1 VKRAAASSP
10 RRRPI
15 VGAAAL
21 IAALAY
27 SSPAP
32 AENFLEDL
40 FGGGENSGP
49 SAQTPRLRGAEPR
62 PRREPPA
69 IVPPAQQRGETHGPK
84 PGAKAANKPANKPTN
99 TAPAKPSAEPAEPP
113 PPPYDAQIQ
122 RLAEVLGGLSFLRD
136 LCGEGDGDDWR
147 GKMARLRDADAPA
160 GARRQRLTAAFN
172 RGFHGYELTYRVCTP
187 NARLVIA
194 RYLDEAESLSREVAS
209 RYGNP

>member
-21 IAALAY
+21 IAALAC
-27 SSPAP
+27 SPPAP
-32 AENFLEDL
+32 AANFFESL
-40 FGGGENSGP
+40 FGGGES
-49 SAQTPRLRGAEPR
+49 STQTPGPRLRDAEPR
-62 PRREPPA
+62 PPREEPA
-69 IVPPAQQRGETHGPK
+69 IRPPAQSRGKAHAPK
-84 PGAKAANKPANKPTN
+84 HGAKAANKAAEK
-99 TAPAKPSAEPAEPP
+99 APAKPPAEPAEPP

-147 GKMARLRDADAPA
+147 GKMAQLRDSDAPA

-172 RGFHGYELTYRVCTP
+172 RGFRGYELTYRVCTP

-194 RYLDEAESLSREVAS
+194 RYLDEAESLSHEVAS
-209 RYGNP
+209 RYANP

>member
-1 VKRAAASSP
+1 MKRAAASSP

-21 IAALAY
+21 IAALAC
-27 SSPAP
+27 SPPAP
-32 AENFLEDL
+32 AANFLEDL
-40 FGGGENSGP
+40 FGGGESSGP
-49 SAQTPRLRGAEPR
+49 SAPRLRDAEPH
-62 PRREPPA
+62 PPGESPA
-69 IVPPAQQRGETHGPK
+69 IRPPAQSRGKAHAPK
-84 PGAKAANKPANKPTN
+84 HGAKAANKPANK
-99 TAPAKPSAEPAEPP
+99 APAKPPAEPAEPP

-147 GKMARLRDADAPA
+147 GKMAQLRDADAPA

-172 RGFHGYELTYRVCTP
+172 RGFRGYELTYRVCTP

-194 RYLDEAESLSREVAS
+194 RYLDEAESLSHEVAS
-209 RYGNP
+209 RYANP

>member
-1 VKRAAASSP
+1 MKRTFAFSP
-10 RRRPI
+10 RRRRSL
-15 VGAAAL
+15 GAAAL
-21 IAALAY
+21 VAALAC

-32 AENFLEDL
+32 AANFLEDL
-40 FGGGENSGP
+40 FGGGDERAP
-49 SAQTPRLRGAEPR
+49 SAQGPRPRLRRAEPS

-69 IVPPAQQRGETHGPK
+69 RPRGETHAPK
-84 PGAKAANKPANKPTN
+84 PGAKAQNKVQNKAQN
-99 TAPAKPSAEPAEPP
+99 KAAAKPPAEPAEPP

-147 GKMARLRDADAPA
+147 GKMAQLRDADAAA
-160 GARRQRLTAAFN
+160 GPRRQRLTAAFN
-172 RGFHGYELTYRVCTP
+172 RGFRGYELTYRACTP

-194 RYLDEAESLSREVAS
+194 RYLDEAESLSHEVAS

>member
-1 VKRAAASSP
+1 MRRASASSP
-10 RRRPI
+10 RRRRSL
-15 VGAAAL
+15 GAAAL
-21 IAALAY
+21 VAALAC

-32 AENFLEDL
+32 AQNFLEDL
-40 FGGGENSGP
+40 FGGGEERAP
-49 SAQTPRLRGAEPR
+49 SAQAPRPRLRGAEPR
-62 PRREPPA
+62 PRREPPTKH
-69 IVPPAQQRGETHGPK
+69 PPAQPRGEAHAPK
-84 PGAKAANKPANKPTN
+84 PAAKAANKA
-99 TAPAKPSAEPAEPP
+99 AAKPPAELPEPP

-147 GKMARLRDADAPA
+147 GKMAQLRDADAPT
-160 GARRQRLTAAFN
+160 GTRRQRLTAAFN
-172 RGFHGYELTYRVCTP
+172 RGFRGYELTYRVCTP

>member
-1 VKRAAASSP
+1 MKRAAAAASP

-21 IAALAY
+21 IAALAC
-27 SSPAP
+27 SPPAP
-32 AENFLEDL
+32 AANFLEDL
-40 FGGGENSGP
+40 FGVGESSGP
-49 SAQTPRLRGAEPR
+49 AQTPRPRLRGAEP
-62 PRREPPA
+62 PPSREPPA
-69 IVPPAQQRGETHGPK
+69 IHPPAQSRGETRGAKRSAKGADK
-84 PGAKAANKPANKPTN
+84 PGNK
-99 TAPAKPSAEPAEPP
+99 APAKPPAEPSEP
-113 PPPYDAQIQ
+113 PPAPYDAQIQ

-147 GKMARLRDADAPA
+147 GKMAQLRDADAPA

-172 RGFHGYELTYRVCTP
+172 RGFRGYELTYRVCTP

-194 RYLDEAESLSREVAS
+194 RYLDEAESLSHEVAS

>member
-1 VKRAAASSP
+1 MKPATASSP

-21 IAALAY
+21 IAALAC
-27 SSPAP
+27 SPPAP
-32 AENFLEDL
+32 AANFLEDL
-40 FGGGENSGP
+40 FGGGESSGP
-49 SAQTPRLRGAEPR
+49 SGPRLRDAEPR
-62 PRREPPA
+62 PPREPPA
-69 IVPPAQQRGETHGPK
+69 IRPPAQSRGEAHPSKHGAK
-84 PGAKAANKPANKPTN
+84 AANKAANKPANK
-99 TAPAKPSAEPAEPP
+99 APAKLPAEPSEPP

-147 GKMARLRDADAPA
+147 GKMAQLRDADAPA

-172 RGFHGYELTYRVCTP
+172 RGFRGYELTYRVCTP

-194 RYLDEAESLSREVAS
+194 RYLDEAESLSHEVAS
-209 RYGNP
+209 RYANP

>member
-1 VKRAAASSP
+1 MKRAAASSP

-21 IAALAY
+21 IAALAC
-27 SSPAP
+27 SPPAP
-32 AENFLEDL
+32 AANFLEDL
-40 FGGGENSGP
+40 FGGGENSAP
-49 SAQTPRLRGAEPR
+49 SGQTPRPRLRGAEPR

-69 IVPPAQQRGETHGPK
+69 IRPPAQPRGETHAPK
-84 PGAKAANKPANKPTN
+84 PGAKGANKPANK
-99 TAPAKPSAEPAEPP
+99 AAAKPPAEPSEPP

-147 GKMARLRDADAPA
+147 GKMAQLRDADTPA

-172 RGFHGYELTYRVCTP
+172 RGFRGYELTYRVCTP

-194 RYLDEAESLSREVAS
+194 RYLDEAESLSHEVAS